1 MNNTLAINK
10 LTNDFSKNPSN
21 PEIPFKLGLLYL
33 DDNEFEM
40 ASSWFSK
47 SSKVNPSDSKSYYFT
62 AISNLLAEKFDKSID
77 TWNLFIKSEKSP
89 FNFYQQIKFPFTLDF
104 EKIKARAFYVCKM
117 RRNLLPLDTPPV
129 YLSALTHIFLGDIEN
144 GISFLESI
152 ANKGDLPKTYH
163 MILSEVYSKTGKL
176 DKATEI
182 LEKFCNENKNIAGAY
197 LKLASLYMER
207 NMFTEASEKYLQSFE
222 IKESSKTLVLAYEAL
237 KKCGKENVNIL
248 EGILLL
254 DENNA
259 YAYREFSRQ
268 CIKQNDLLS
277 AFLFAKKSE
286 ELEQNNIETEFLLGQ
301 IFLLQKD
308 YTTSAN
314 YLLKYIKSENCDPV
328 AYKYLA
334 EAFAGI
340 EEYVESAYRQTVY
353 INKTKNKN
361 REDIKTLAKYLEK
374 AEMLNDSITVLD
386 ELEKEELKK
395 DIYKAIL
402 LIKNNE
408 KQQAKEFIKEYQKE
422 SPKDIYCKIIE
433 FIIDENKKMEMED
446 LKEILPQIPKILEEE
461 SELLEED
468 KKFIIYSFLEKI

>member
-1 MNNTLAINK
+1 M
-10 LTNDFSKNPSN
+10 
-21 PEIPFKLGLLYL
+21 
-33 DDNEFEM
+33 
-40 ASSWFSK
+40 
-47 SSKVNPSDSKSYYFT
+47 
-62 AISNLLAEKFDKSID
+62 
-77 TWNLFIKSEKSP
+77 
-89 FNFYQQIKFPFTLDF
+89 
-104 EKIKARAFYVCKM
+104 
-117 RRNLLPLDTPPV
+117 
-129 YLSALTHIFLGDIEN
+129 
-144 GISFLESI
+144 
-152 ANKGDLPKTYH
+152 
-163 MILSEVYSKTGKL
+163 
-176 DKATEI
+176 
-182 LEKFCNENKNIAGAY
+182 
-197 LKLASLYMER
+197 
-207 NMFTEASEKYLQSFE
+207 
-222 IKESSKTLVLAYEAL
+222 
-237 KKCGKENVNIL
+237 
-248 EGILLL
+248 
-254 DENNA
+254 
-259 YAYREFSRQ
+259 
-268 CIKQNDLLS
+268 
-277 AFLFAKKSE
+277 
-286 ELEQNNIETEFLLGQ
+286 GQ

-328 AYKYLA
+328 AYKYL
-334 EAFAGI
+334 EETFAGI

-422 SPKDIYCKIIE
+422 NPKDIYCKIIE

-461 SELLEED
+461 SELLKED

>member
-1 MNNTLAINK
+1 MH
-10 LTNDFSKNPSN
+10 
-21 PEIPFKLGLLYL
+21 EY
-33 DDNEFEM
+33 
-40 ASSWFSK
+40 
-47 SSKVNPSDSKSYYFT
+47 T
-62 AISNLLAEKFDKSID
+62 A
-77 TWNLFIKSEKSP
+77 
-89 FNFYQQIKFPFTLDF
+89 
-104 EKIKARAFYVCKM
+104 
-117 RRNLLPLDTPPV
+117 
-129 YLSALTHIFLGDIEN
+129 
-144 GISFLESI
+144 
-152 ANKGDLPKTYH
+152 
-163 MILSEVYSKTGKL
+163 
-176 DKATEI
+176 
-182 LEKFCNENKNIAGAY
+182 
-197 LKLASLYMER
+197 
-207 NMFTEASEKYLQSFE
+207 
-222 IKESSKTLVLAYEAL
+222 

-334 EAFAGI
+334 ETFAGI

-422 SPKDIYCKIIE
+422 NPKDIYCKIIE

-461 SELLEED
+461 SELLKED